1 MSDYWGIPE
10 QEHELSLLQLAME
23 ELSKIGYSV
32 LSEKVEVCSG
42 AGALTVTAVIKTDDS
57 TFGLYLHDGQKQ
69 RKSKGH
75 PVIRVLSLLPGMEN
89 ADDLRNFVLSHQHDF
104 YMILAQKD
112 RGLKEKIEADLN
124 RIYSFL
130 YNSTIKNLY
139 EKDLSNA
146 ADILRIRLRK

>member
-10 QEHELSLLQLAME
+10 QEHELSLLQLARE

-42 AGALTVTAVIKTDDS
+42 AGALTVTAVLKTKES
-57 TFGLYLHDGQKQ
+57 IFGLYLHDGHKQ

-89 ADDLRNFVLSHQHDF
+89 ADDLRNFVLAHQHDF
-104 YMILAQKD
+104 YINLAQKD
-112 RGLKEKIEADLN
+112 TVLEERIEADLN
-124 RIYSFL
+124 KIYAFIYS
-130 YNSTIKNLY
+130 SIIKDLY
-139 EKDLSNA
+139 ENDLSSA